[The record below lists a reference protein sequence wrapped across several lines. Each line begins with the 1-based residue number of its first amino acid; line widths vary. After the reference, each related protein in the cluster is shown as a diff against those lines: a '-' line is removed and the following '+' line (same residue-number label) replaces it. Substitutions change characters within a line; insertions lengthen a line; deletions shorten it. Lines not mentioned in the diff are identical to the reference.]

1 MARKQEY
8 DWLDDPFSDKKS
20 AQKMGGGSKAAVGIG
35 CVIAFVIV
43 VVLLVIVVRGAIGIA
58 GSM

>member
-20 AQKMGGGSKAAVGIG
+20 ARKMGGGSKAAVGIG